1 MKLKVHKPQKSGE
14 QISDEEAGTVNAAA
28 DNAET
33 SCSAAPE
40 QGKTEPD
47 GAQPDDNSA
56 RTRMDANDNDMSG
69 GGTNAAHREGGRH
82 EKFTWNI
89 KYLTICL

>member
-40 QGKTEPD
+40 Q
-47 GAQPDDNSA
+47 S
-56 RTRMDANDNDMSG
+56 
-69 GGTNAAHREGGRH
+69 H
-82 EKFTWNI
+82 
-89 KYLTICL
+89 